1 MKAALDT
8 NILAYAAGVDDDARR
23 DAAMHLMRTIPTG
36 NLLVPAQVLGELYA
50 VLVRKGRSRN
60 VAGDTVLGWRNFYS
74 VIPTTADVLALAVDL
89 ATDHHLAIWDAVIL
103 AAASQAG
110 CHVLLTEDMHEGFA
124 WRGVTIVDP
133 FAPSPHRLLDD
144 LRD

>member
-1 MKAALDT
+1 LKAALDT